1 MNISLHLSTPSSFS
15 LPKTP
20 NLSSSSSSSS
30 SQNPPLYLKFR
41 TSHRENLRYLKAI
54 GIIDPNTKPHKLPS
68 PQVVEHFLSTI
79 DFLKSR
85 GLFDTDFSRLAYLCP
100 QLFDLN
106 FDPSEIEPVLDF
118 LITDLQASVQQ
129 RRGLVVNC
137 PRILFSDV
145 EYCLQPTLS
154 YLRRLGVKKLNVP
167 SKLNAHLLNTRVE
180 KLRKTLKFLRS
191 IGLSHEEAAGFC
203 SRMPAIFG
211 YDIEDNLRIKFE
223 FLVWEME
230 RSLEELKEFP
240 QYFGFSLGKRI
251 APRHWHLKQR
261 NVHIKLNRML
271 LWSDNRFYAKW
282 K

>member
-1 MNISLHLSTPSSFS
+1 MLISLHLSNS
-15 LPKTP
+15 LPKAP

-30 SQNPPLYLKFR
+30 SSQNPALYLKFR
-41 TSHRENLRYLKAI
+41 TSHRENLRYLKSL

-68 PQVVEHFLSTI
+68 PQVVQHCLSTI

-85 GLFDTDFSRLAYLCP
+85 GLHDTDFSRLAYLCP

-106 FDPSEIEPVLDF
+106 FDSSEIEPVLDF
-118 LITDLQASVQQ
+118 LITDLQASIQE

-137 PRILFSDV
+137 PQILFSNV

-154 YLRRLGVKKLNVP
+154 YLRKLGVKKLNVP
-167 SKLNAHLLNTRVE
+167 STLNAHLLNTRVE
-180 KLRKTLKFLRS
+180 KLRKTLRFLRS
-191 IGLSHEEAAGFC
+191 IGLSHEEAAGFS

-223 FLVWEME
+223 FLVYEMG

-251 APRHWHLKQR
+251 EPRHWHLKQR
-261 NVHIKLNRML
+261 NVQIKLNRML
-271 LWSDNRFYAKW
+271 LWSDNRFYAKY